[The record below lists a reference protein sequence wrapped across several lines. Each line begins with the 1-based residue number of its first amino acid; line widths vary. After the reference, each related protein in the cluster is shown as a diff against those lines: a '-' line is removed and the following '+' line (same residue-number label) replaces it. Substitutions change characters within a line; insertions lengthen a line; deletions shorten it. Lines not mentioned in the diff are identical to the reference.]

1 MNKKS
6 FVLQDSVRVYPQDEI
21 EQNIYNNRYFMIDP
35 LSYKSW
41 SDLRFFKSTD
51 FLHIN
56 GMRDYSFKSIAG
68 SKLSPESII
77 SRNELYRRTLG
88 PGPATNLIIK
98 EGNFLLDTFSIVLFY
113 IDPAGNV
120 EILSLEKNQMSY
132 SSDIYSNEE
141 FQIRDMLNVS
151 HNLFIS
157 DPISK
162 IDSIYFLSK
171 KKNFQKVFFVQIT
184 DENIIKNSF
193 RLKLTDINDITL
205 KKMASEIVRNPTLRE
220 ARITISPRMDMQ
232 IKKRNKSDK
241 DLETKRVVMAE
252 KQLVIE
258 TMYSETKR
266 TVDYQH
272 LSDYDLFSL
281 LLTFMYLGKRG
292 IMMTDLSEK
301 NFFYVKNSSPT
312 AVAYKVG
319 RYAYRFEGVKHFAVL
334 NVLENNILF
343 DKFYQSMT
351 DDVVP
356 YEIMQK
362 YNLHRY
368 KDKPFSYVVHSV
380 FYKYRVRGKTFISK
394 DISKPGEYVHIN
406 VFDLLY
412 GVDDETTYIVTE
424 KRMRERQFTIK
435 NIDTVDTRVI
445 AFKEIDKFHQFTYAN
460 LKLDVVIS

>member
-6 FVLQDSVRVYPQDEI
+6 FVLRDRTRVYPQDEI

-56 GMRDYSFKSIAG
+56 GMREMYHRGLVS
-68 SKLSPESII
+68 
-77 SRNELYRRTLG
+77 
-88 PGPATNLIIK
+88 GPASSLIIK

-141 FQIRDMLNVS
+141 FQVRDMLNVS
-151 HNLFIS
+151 HNLFIN

-171 KKNFQKVFFVQIT
+171 KKNFQKVFFIRIT
-184 DENIIKNSF
+184 DENIIKSSF
-193 RLKLTDINDITL
+193 RFKLSDISDHALKN
-205 KKMASEIVRNPTLRE
+205 MASEIIRNPTIRE
-220 ARITISPRMDMQ
+220 TRLTISPRMDLQ
-232 IKKRNKSDK
+232 IKKRIKNNK
-241 DLETKRVVMAE
+241 DLETKRVVMAD

-258 TMYSETKR
+258 TMYSESKGAF
-266 TVDYQH
+266 DYQQ

-292 IMMTDLSEK
+292 IMLSDLSEK
-301 NFFYVKNSSPT
+301 NFFYVKHSSPI
-312 AVAYKVG
+312 AVTYKVG
-319 RYAYRFEGVKHFAVL
+319 RYAYRFEGVKQFAVL
-334 NVLENNILF
+334 NVLENSILF
-343 DKFYQSMT
+343 DKFYHNMT
-351 DDVVP
+351 EDVVP
-356 YEIMQK
+356 GKIIQK
-362 YNLHRY
+362 YNLHKF

-380 FYKYRVRGKTFISK
+380 FYKHRIRDKTYISK
-394 DISKPGEYVHIN
+394 DISKPGEYVNIN

-435 NIDTVDTRVI
+435 NIDATDTRIVP
-445 AFKEIDKFHQFTYAN
+445 FKEIDKFHQFTYAN
-460 LKLDVVIS
+460 LKLDVSIS